1 MKLIY
6 KAAKNFYWKL
16 FRVSKRMYLTI
27 KYNSNAVRRRGK
39 KDASKNLHTEV

>member
-27 KYNSNAVRRRGK
+27 KYGRK
-39 KDASKNLHTEV
+39 KDASKNLHTEI